1 MRNLEETLDYSI
13 NYADEKLIKKL
24 NERLLYGLEVSS
36 EEILPIKKK
45 VYLKMKKYF

>member
-1 MRNLEETLDYSI
+1 MTIDFDFFN
-13 NYADEKLIKKL
+13 KIKAL

-45 VYLKMKKYF
+45 VYLKVKKYFQNRIIIEK